1 MEAILKVGA
10 VKTEEAEEAR
20 LDNVCQT
27 NPIFSFYPI
36 VLENI
41 CHTVVLFNFSISLFM
56 FPSGWRPTKRASE
69 ANWMLRRGKG
79 KLRWRTS

>member
-10 VKTEEAEEAR
+10 VKTEEGKEAR
-20 LDNVCQT
+20 LDTVCQT
-27 NPIFSFYPI
+27 NPIFSFDPI
-36 VLENI
+36 VLENV
-41 CHTVVLFNFSISLFM
+41 CRTVALFNLSFFM

-69 ANWMLRRGKG
+69 ANWMLRREKG